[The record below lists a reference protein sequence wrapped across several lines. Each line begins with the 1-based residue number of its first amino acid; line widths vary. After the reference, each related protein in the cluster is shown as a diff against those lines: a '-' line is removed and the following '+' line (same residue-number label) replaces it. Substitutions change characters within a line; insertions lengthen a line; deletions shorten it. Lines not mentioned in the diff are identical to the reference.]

1 MNQNKTS
8 TCKCLNELP
17 FIFCGESGDIEVHED
32 VDPELFYHLKMI
44 SKLCNVDLRII
55 KDEPLCPVCGKPL
68 NRNGTKLI
76 YLDKTFFIKKQKYN
90 HDDCPDS
97 SCISSTEH
105 IKEHACNYSKK
116 IQDKTVSINLVNPE
130 SYQKKSEEIEN
141 ETGVKIPKSTLYY
154 YHENR
159 SDEYFDYLETLQFKK
174 IEELKIKPSGTFCY
188 DEQYVFVNKIL
199 YMRLT
204 LIDYKNKLI
213 INEELISSVDFT
225 DKTIERF
232 LKTSLENLPLKAI
245 ITDGRTSYNNIID
258 ALGAI
263 HHKCYFHIMQNLMTP
278 LNRYISGIERKIKNN
293 EKRIKIKEKTI
304 KLIKTKKTNKQG
316 YIPLKDKKTREQNKE
331 IRKLEKEIKE
341 LKQEN
346 REKTREINKINYDKE
361 RIQNIWK
368 SKDIKQAK
376 RRFNTIYNQ
385 REQLNKIISNFLKRI
400 EKDIENILN
409 HFIHTEIPA
418 TNNTV
423 ENYYRTTL
431 PRAQKRIYR
440 TLKGL
445 QRRIREQQIRWT
457 HRNVLKQTT
466 PINRNTTYN

>member
-1 MNQNKTS
+1 MNSNKPS
-8 TCKCLNELP
+8 TYKCLNELP
-17 FIFCGESGDIEVHED
+17 FIFFGETGDIEVSED

-44 SKLCNVDLRII
+44 SKLCNADLRII
-55 KDEPLCPVCGKPL
+55 KDAPLCPVCGKSL

-90 HDDCPDS
+90 HENCPDS
-97 SCISSTEH
+97 SCISSTDH

-174 IEELKIKPSGTFCY
+174 IKELDIKPSGTFCY

-213 INEELISSVDFT
+213 INEKLVSSVDFN
-225 DKTIERF
+225 DKTIEKF

-278 LNRYISGIERKIKNN
+278 LNRHIRAIERKIKNN
-293 EKRIKIKEKTI
+293 EKRIKTKEKKIETI
-304 KLIKTKKTNKQG
+304 KINKQG
-316 YIPLKDKKTREQNKE
+316 NIPLKDKKKRKQNKE
-331 IRKLEKEIKE
+331 IRKLEKEIRE
-341 LKQEN
+341 LKKEN
-346 REKTREINKINYDKE
+346 REKNK
-361 RIQNIWK
+361 R
-368 SKDIKQAK
+368 
-376 RRFNTIYNQ
+376 
-385 REQLNKIISNFLKRI
+385 NK
-400 EKDIENILN
+400 
-409 HFIHTEIPA
+409 
-418 TNNTV
+418 
-423 ENYYRTTL
+423 
-431 PRAQKRIYR
+431 
-440 TLKGL
+440 
-445 QRRIREQQIRWT
+445 
-457 HRNVLKQTT
+457 
-466 PINRNTTYN
+466 